1 MGAVFR
7 CGYCSCGMVVPA
19 VSGVVLAVGRVV
31 LTVDEFLLTGI
42 GCF

>member
-7 CGYCSCGMVVPA
+7 CEYCSCGMVVLT
-19 VSGVVLAVGRVV
+19 VSGVVLAVGMVV